1 MLLSGYIV
9 IATDSGLVSFFNPE
23 TRTIVHSAQMPVGAA
38 QPIPKPNQLQQMA
51 ADALLVGMSDGS
63 LLKLPLTEVSLLPV
77 DLGSLRVTVDEDDSA
92 AGFGRVRITT
102 VEANFVMRVEG
113 EQASSTA
120 ERPLKFDYSTA
131 HQLLALVNSA
141 GKLMIR
147 RSSEPD
153 ASTNEE
159 TILGAQMPEGA
170 CIGCDWEP
178 GLESQLSVAV
188 RNAGAALWR
197 VGSNDGVQ
205 MWSGM
210 RYRNSLNKFTSSH
223 REFDPLV
230 QSWSAA
236 GQLVVGMSDG
246 SFAVWDS
253 LTSQTFAS
261 QRSGRHKHGI
271 KAASWLPS
279 LFAPALAL
287 GSLSNIKVSQGFDSV
302 EWSATAMKLKI
313 KGARKKSGR
322 LSADHAKELLKA
334 GAGSAADLLKAG
346 KEKVKE
352 LRSPGSTPNL
362 PARRS
367 FGGGEEE
374 GDDDLGV
381 DLDFVKLEFSPSGKL
396 LAAIAA
402 SPPTFGQAG
411 TGEKQ
416 VKVYEIQDQCSAL
429 VPLRTV
435 GSSAEDGTP
444 FGIAW
449 QPDDSLLVFLHTRT
463 GGSVISC
470 SPRRR
475 RQSDACYP
483 PPGVESPG
491 PMVDAAATSR
501 GLLAMAF
508 APRGGAG
515 LVQIISTSP
524 LALLLQLPLE
534 SVPMAIKLKGVPGNE
549 HFLTVGFEAGG
560 VEVWALTPE
569 QE

>member
-1 MLLSGYIV
+1 M
-9 IATDSGLVSFFNPE
+9 
-23 TRTIVHSAQMPVGAA
+23 
-38 QPIPKPNQLQQMA
+38 
-51 ADALLVGMSDGS
+51 
-63 LLKLPLTEVSLLPV
+63 
-77 DLGSLRVTVDEDDSA
+77 
-92 AGFGRVRITT
+92 
-102 VEANFVMRVEG
+102 
-113 EQASSTA
+113 EQ
-120 ERPLKFDYSTA
+120 
-131 HQLLALVNSA
+131 
-141 GKLMIR
+141 
-147 RSSEPD
+147 
-153 ASTNEE
+153 
-159 TILGAQMPEGA
+159 
-170 CIGCDWEP
+170 
-178 GLESQLSVAV
+178 QLSEAL
-188 RNAGAALWR
+188 RGAGAVLWA
-197 VGSNDGVQ
+197 GGADLQ

-210 RYRNSLNKFTSSH
+210 RSRNSLNKFASSH

-352 LRSPGSTPNL
+352 LKSPGSTPNL

-381 DLDFVKLEFSPSGKL
+381 DLDFVQLEFSPSGKL

-429 VPLRTV
+429 VPLRTI

-560 VEVWALTPE
+560 VEVWQLQHE
-569 QE
+569 

>member
-9 IATDSGLVSFFNPE
+9 IATDSGLISFFNPE

-236 GQLVVGMSDG
+236 GQLVLGMSDG
-246 SFAVWDS
+246 ES
-253 LTSQTFAS
+253 LLTLT
-261 QRSGRHKHGI
+261 
-271 KAASWLPS
+271 WLT
-279 LFAPALAL
+279 LTLTLTWLTLTLTLTLTRLLRRVGLAHL
-287 GSLSNIKVSQGFDSV
+287 
-302 EWSATAMKLKI
+302 
-313 KGARKKSGR
+313 
-322 LSADHAKELLKA
+322 
-334 GAGSAADLLKAG
+334 ADLRLAG
-346 KEKVKE
+346 
-352 LRSPGSTPNL
+352 
-362 PARRS
+362 
-367 FGGGEEE
+367 
-374 GDDDLGV
+374 
-381 DLDFVKLEFSPSGKL
+381 
-396 LAAIAA
+396 
-402 SPPTFGQAG
+402 
-411 TGEKQ
+411 
-416 VKVYEIQDQCSAL
+416 
-429 VPLRTV
+429 
-435 GSSAEDGTP
+435 
-444 FGIAW
+444 
-449 QPDDSLLVFLHTRT
+449 
-463 GGSVISC
+463 
-470 SPRRR
+470 
-475 RQSDACYP
+475 
-483 PPGVESPG
+483 
-491 PMVDAAATSR
+491 
-501 GLLAMAF
+501 
-508 APRGGAG
+508 
-515 LVQIISTSP
+515 
-524 LALLLQLPLE
+524 
-534 SVPMAIKLKGVPGNE
+534 
-549 HFLTVGFEAGG
+549 
-560 VEVWALTPE
+560 
-569 QE
+569 